1 MTTDQADAAA
11 KSVTDVLASIDDVLE
26 DVEAQASPAGPAAPT
41 PNVAA
46 EEQSGSGTEEAAE
59 ASQAAVTLAKGPLA
73 PATPTAATHGPGA
86 PSRAAQPGNDTAP
99 PAWWD
104 KVYRDQDADLDT
116 HTGNVPGPLSPDE
129 GLDAPPMPDHAP
141 QVPSTEAQKPGDG
154 PGDIPAELPSAR
166 RRLRLHKL
174 RRRENADGDQEGEL
188 EPPRSLRRAAHDD
201 REAGAYVLLERER
214 WHTEHRTYWNALSW
228 WAGRTSWQRFVLRNA
243 AAAAAGAWTYGAFT
257 AGWDKGLPQ
266 LVLGWMDNM
275 ATEFRE
281 PVGPIM
287 LGLIATGAFTAVG
300 NRIYRFIVRIFSEDG
315 SFAATPAGR
324 IIRWLL
330 VSIPFSSGFAAVCL
344 FAAP

>member
-1 MTTDQADAAA
+1 MEQPAPARDGATPGPDELKARQRMLTAITRYGWEKGHQHMTTDQADAAA

-188 EPPRSLRRAAHDD
+188 EPPAQPSPCRPRRPRGGRLRPVG
-201 REAGAYVLLERER
+201 AGAVAHRTSHLLERAELVGR
-214 WHTEHRTYWNALSW
+214 ADIVAEVRAEECRCCCRRGLDVRGVHRRL
-228 WAGRTSWQRFVLRNA
+228 GQGP
-243 AAAAAGAWTYGAFT
+243 AAAGSRVDGQH
-257 AGWDKGLPQ
+257 GD
-266 LVLGWMDNM
+266 
-275 ATEFRE
+275 
-281 PVGPIM
+281 
-287 LGLIATGAFTAVG
+287 
-300 NRIYRFIVRIFSEDG
+300 RI
-315 SFAATPAGR
+315 P
-324 IIRWLL
+324 
-330 VSIPFSSGFAAVCL
+330 
-344 FAAP
+344 